1 MNLEPLTEYTIT
13 VTCVNDAGP
22 GNTSTPMMIE
32 TARKEC
38 VDTVSISPLFYNR
51 VNRLGIVHTH
61 PLAYHNLLYMFLC
74 LSTLST
80 YKQ

>member
-13 VTCVNDAGP
+13 VTCVNAAGP

-38 VDTVSISPLFYNR
+38 VDIHSQYRSTVIPHAISEL
-51 VNRLGIVHTH
+51 ID
-61 PLAYHNLLYMFLC
+61 
-74 LSTLST
+74 
-80 YKQ
+80 